1 MRWFLPKK
9 CKMFCASKFR
19 RYNASKGQAMSDD
32 LEQTILDNAQAPA
45 KASGDSGSMEQ
56 HPLPDQIA
64 ADRYLESKKAARR
77 KGLGIG
83 LKKLVPPGT
92 D

>member
-1 MRWFLPKK
+1 MAEELDDTIET
-9 CKMFCASKFR
+9 
-19 RYNASKGQAMSDD
+19 NAKG
-32 LEQTILDNAQAPA
+32 PA
-45 KASGDSGSMEQ
+45 KATGDSSSMEQ

-64 ADRYLESKKAARR
+64 ADRYLASKNATKT